1 MPGEK
6 FIQMTTGGNFTE
18 KRGVQTGGSSNANKI
33 AALDSAGK
41 IANTMLPDGIG
52 QDTVVIQASEALS
65 AGQFINIWQS
75 GSDTRVR
82 RASAS
87 STITRA
93 DGFVKED
100 VASGSDA
107 TIFISG
113 INTNV
118 EGSINVGGK
127 VFLSATP
134 GQGRAVP
141 PTSVNNIAQYLGICT
156 DDNTVAVDIRDF
168 IIRSA

>member
-18 KRGVQTGGSSNANKI
+18 KRGVQAGGSSNANKI

-52 QDTVVIQASEALS
+52 QDTIVVQASEALS
-65 AGQFINIWQS
+65 AGQFVNIWKS

-82 RASAS
+82 RASATS
-87 STITRA
+87 AITRA
-93 DGFVKED
+93 DGFIKED

-113 INTNV
+113 INTDV
-118 EGSINVGGK
+118 GGSINEGDK
-127 VFLSATP
+127 VFLGTNP
-134 GQGRAVP
+134 GEGRSIP
-141 PTSVNNIAQYLGICT
+141 PTSANNIAQYLGVCT